1 MRQKRKFGIRSKLIL
16 VIIPIVFVLI
26 ICFFTLSRNMIVKQA
41 KKNMVSESK
50 AYTEKIHAWAGNIL
64 SELQVYKD
72 TIEEGGFKSNKKILK
87 YLKTSCGK
95 NEAYPIGLYLGDDSG
110 VYLDGSGWVPDDDWV
125 LVERDWYIEGK
136 DHEKFA
142 FGEPY
147 YDSQSGQVCVS
158 ASVRMNYKKAVRV
171 LSTDVYL
178 DYLAGLM
185 KEIKVGDTGKAFM
198 VTGSQ
203 TVIAHS
209 EPDMM
214 DKKLTDNALDT
225 LYQGISKNF
234 SGGKTGLKTVKGSDG
249 EYYVNINGIEG
260 TDWYLVTYI
269 REKDVLSDLRRL
281 ENKMIIIAVIAAVI
295 LIFASLHIMNK
306 VVRPVQNVTNVL
318 TGIAS
323 GDFSQD
329 IEVNGNDE
337 IAQMGH
343 NMQMFLHQMRD
354 TISDISNTA
363 QWLNKQSEDNE
374 QVSGTLMDSSRNQA
388 SAMEELSEMVEQ
400 LSSAAEQAASQM
412 DILSK
417 VVRSTRQEG
426 EQASEMMKQTV
437 AASESGQNAL
447 RNIKE
452 GMNRI
457 EETIGSLA
465 EQIRQTGE
473 STGKISDMVNMI
485 MEIAEET
492 NLLSLNASIEAARA
506 GEAGKGFA
514 VVAEQIS
521 RLAANSGTAADD
533 ISKVTEDIRQTVE
546 RASTHMNRSVEE
558 VRDSIG
564 MIEGAGKTFESVFEK
579 VDESDQMLMRMV
591 ALVNQ
596 VNDVAAAMES
606 ISETQLHAAEQMTA
620 STERLGGYT
629 QVVTDNSDNVA
640 ENAKELGRE
649 SKVLMERM
657 SHFQV

>member
-1 MRQKRKFGIRSKLIL
+1 MRQKRKFGIRAKLIL

-26 ICFFTLSRNMIVKQA
+26 ICFFTFSRSMIVKQA
-41 KKNMVSESK
+41 QKNLMSESK
-50 AYTEKIHAWAGNIL
+50 AYTERIHAWAGNIL

-72 TIEEGGFKSNKKILK
+72 TIEEAGFKSDKKILK
-87 YLKTSCGK
+87 YLETSCGK
-95 NEAYPIGLYLGDDSG
+95 NEAYPIGLYMGDDSG

-136 DHEKFA
+136 DHEEIA

-147 YDSQSGQVCVS
+147 FDSQSGQVCVS
-158 ASVRMNYKKAVRV
+158 ASVRMKYKKAVRV
-171 LSTDVYL
+171 LATDVYL

-185 KEIKVGDTGKAFM
+185 KEIQVGDTGKAFM

-203 TVIAHS
+203 NVIAHP
-209 EPDMM
+209 EADML
-214 DKKLTDNALDT
+214 DKKLTDNGLDV
-225 LYQGISKNF
+225 LYAGISENL

-249 EYYVNINGIEG
+249 EYYVNINAIEG
-260 TDWYLVTYI
+260 TDWYIITYI

-281 ENKMIIIAVIAAVI
+281 EFTMIIIALIAAVI

-306 VVRPVQNVTNVL
+306 IVRPVENVTNVL
-318 TGIAS
+318 TGIAG
-323 GDFSQD
+323 GDFSQN
-329 IEVNGNDE
+329 IEVKGNDE
-337 IAQMGH
+337 IAQMGR
-343 NMQMFLHQMRD
+343 NMQTFLQQMRD
-354 TISDISNTA
+354 TISDISSTA

-388 SAMEELSEMVEQ
+388 GAMEELSEMVEQ

-412 DILSK
+412 DILAG
-417 VVRSTRQEG
+417 VVYSTRQEG
-426 EQASEMMKQTV
+426 EHASEMMRQTV

-452 GMNRI
+452 GMNKI

-521 RLAANSGTAADD
+521 KLAANSGTAADD
-533 ISKVTEDIRQTVE
+533 ISKLTEDIRQTVE
-546 RASTHMNRSVEE
+546 RASTHMKRSVEE
-558 VRDSIG
+558 VGESIE
-564 MIEGAGKTFESVFEK
+564 MIEGAGRTFESVFEK
-579 VDESDQMLMRMV
+579 VDESDRILMRMV

-596 VNDVAAAMES
+596 VDDVASAMEN
-606 ISETQLHAAEQMTA
+606 ISKTQLHAAEQMTE

-649 SKVLMERM
+649 SKILMDRM